1 MINVM
6 DQFDTVA
13 NAEAGAKLHFRTA
26 KGDFAFTDVN
36 NYDEED
42 KLIPPVKPITVTMIG
57 TSSDKY
63 KKFALSKIRQ
73 LRAESKGKRKTKGDD
88 QFSDTHFEDTAKAQV
103 ERLVCAVT
111 SWENMLDD
119 KQGELKC
126 TPENVAF
133 IFTKYQALR
142 VQAIMFLDDDANF
155 IKS

>member
-1 MINVM
+1 M

-13 NAEAGAKLHFRTA
+13 NAEAGAKLHFTMHN
-26 KGDFAFTDVN
+26 GELAFIDADQ
-36 NYDEED
+36 DE
-42 KLIPPVKPITVTMIG
+42 PVKPLTVTMIG

-73 LRAESKGKRKTKGDD
+73 LRTESKGKRKTKGDD

-133 IFTKYQALR
+133 IFAKYQALR